1 MNSFDDRIVQALS
14 AEDRELL
21 AQHAEPG
28 YVAQAFGLFRGPWSW
43 VLWLVNVVGGVS
55 FLAALYALWQ
65 MAASLDALTAV
76 KWGVAALILV
86 QFTTIGKLFLGSHL
100 ETNRVLREVKRV
112 ELQLALLQR
121 AVGEVPAR

>member
-1 MNSFDDRIVQALS
+1 MNSFDDRIAQALS

-43 VLWLVNVVGGVS
+43 VLWLVNVVGGLS

-65 MAASLDALTAV
+65 MAASLDALAAV
-76 KWGVAALILV
+76 KWGVAALVLF
-86 QFTTIGKLFLGSHL
+86 QFTMLGKLFLGSHL